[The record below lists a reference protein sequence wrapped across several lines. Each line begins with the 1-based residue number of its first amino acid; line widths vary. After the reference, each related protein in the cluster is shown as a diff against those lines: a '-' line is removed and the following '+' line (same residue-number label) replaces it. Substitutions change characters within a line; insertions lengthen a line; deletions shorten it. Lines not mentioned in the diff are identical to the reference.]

1 MSLGIVEEIR
11 RMVKQRPRI
20 LESVRGGS
28 YTQLGEG
35 RIIENISRTAQELI
49 STIQARRPKVIPTVV
64 ERIKTYEPG
73 RLIKTVTE
81 EVSKTVT
88 TTQASS
94 APTVTSTAGILRR
107 G

>member
-11 RMVKQRPRI
+11 RVLKQRPRV
-20 LESVRGGS
+20 LEGIGGRS

-49 STIQARRPKVIPTVV
+49 STIQARRPKVIPTVI
-64 ERIKTYEPG
+64 ERIKAYEPG
-73 RLIKTVTE
+73 KLIKTVTE
-81 EVSKTVT
+81 GVSRSAT
-88 TTQASS
+88 TTQAPP
-94 APTVTSTAGILRR
+94 APTATSTAGILRR